1 MEHIKDLETEKYAIQ
16 ERGKYCFLKRR
27 NMHRESQNCN
37 DGAPVFFR
45 ASPKFIGQPEA
56 IPFKLQPF
64 EISNSIVTFVIALL
78 SSPDKIRRHPQWW
91 FQHIMVIIIVAMAI
105 EEWQRWEGLPH
116 YTEIVDPS
124 NVFRVSVS
132 ATEFATMIYSA
143 LNALKCAPMYWN
155 VEYWQVWFIPPWIP
169 ESPQASVSHSG
180 ILYTSTLSIYISL

>member
-1 MEHIKDLETEKYAIQ
+1 
-16 ERGKYCFLKRR
+16 
-27 NMHRESQNCN
+27 MHRKSQNCN

-64 EISNSIVTFVIALL
+64 EIVNSIVTFVIALL
-78 SSPDKIRRHPQWW
+78 SSPDKIRRHNVNPQWW
-91 FQHIMVIIIVAMAI
+91 FQRIMVIIIVAMAI

-143 LNALKCAPMYWN
+143 LNALKCAPMYCN
-155 VEYWQVWFIPPWIP
+155 VVEYWQVWFIPPWIP
-169 ESPQASVSHSG
+169 ESPQASVSPSG
-180 ILYTSTLSIYISL
+180 ILYTFTLSIYISLLYHPYTTSSQHGLI